1 MMVILEIITK
11 YSSEARGYKDRERG
25 DKRQGCGEEQ
35 TNINLPKA
43 PKLAMVWLLVFTS
56 GY

>member
-11 YSSEARGYKDRERG
+11 HSSEARGYKDRERG

-35 TNINLPKA
+35 TNVSLPKA